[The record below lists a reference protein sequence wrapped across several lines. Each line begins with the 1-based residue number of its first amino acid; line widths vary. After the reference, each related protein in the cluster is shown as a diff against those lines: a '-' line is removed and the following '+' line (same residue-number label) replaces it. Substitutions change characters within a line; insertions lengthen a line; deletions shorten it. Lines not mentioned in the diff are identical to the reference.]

1 MAAETWEDEDS
12 SGRYVFQWVWH
23 LKICSMMEILAAEQF
38 NRNVKTDKVS
48 VEDQDNGGSSGDMVY
63 Q

>member
-1 MAAETWEDEDS
+1 
-12 SGRYVFQWVWH
+12 
-23 LKICSMMEILAAEQF
+23 MEILAAEQF
-38 NRNVKTDKVS
+38 NRNVITDKVS